1 MMNRNTKEKIALFRR
16 CFGGRQDAYGTRDL
30 RSGRA
35 WQVKQ
40 PVTDEVILAHLRGRR
55 PYGIYLLVDDR
66 TRAVV
71 ADFDIDDLE
80 PPMEFR
86 SAAMD
91 YGLPVY
97 IERSK
102 SKGYHAWIF
111 LDERGISAAKA
122 RLVVRHILTEIDQPH
137 TETFPKHDRLDCR
150 TAFGN
155 YIYAPLF
162 GTLVQH
168 GRTVFL
174 DPNNG
179 FTPCPDQWRVLA
191 SFERVSEQQLDDLI
205 EINGLKA
212 ATVSAP
218 VQRAEPGTL
227 GPTTSFGLPHCA
239 RRMLAEGV
247 TDYQRVSCFR
257 LAVHLKNA
265 GIPHDIAVASLFAW
279 AAKNHPTD
287 GKRIITPDEVRSQA
301 RAAYHGVYRSYGC
314 EDPAVAPFCE
324 PHCPVL
330 RSSAHHATPRS
341 SGGPRRA
348 QAGET
353 KGARDQR

>member
-1 MMNRNTKEKIALFRR
+1 MMNRNTKEKIALFLR

-40 PVTDEVILAHLRGRR
+40 PVTDQVILAHLQGKQ
-55 PYGIYLLVDDR
+55 PYGVYLLVDDR
-66 TRAVV
+66 ARAVV
-71 ADFDIDDLE
+71 ADFDVDDLD
-80 PPMEFR
+80 PPMTFR
-86 SAAMD
+86 SAAMN

-111 LDERGISAAKA
+111 LDERGVSAAKA
-122 RLVVRHILTEIDQPH
+122 RLVVRHILAEIGQPH
-137 TETFPKHDRLDCR
+137 TEIFPKHDRLDCR

-162 GTLVQH
+162 GTLVPQ

-174 DPNNG
+174 DPSTG
-179 FTPCPDQWRVLA
+179 FKPYTDQWQVLA
-191 SFERVSEQQLDDLI
+191 DVERTTARQLDEII
-205 EINGLKA
+205 EINELTLA
-212 ATVSAP
+212 AVAAP
-218 VQRAEPGTL
+218 VPHADRSTAGPGK
-227 GPTTSFGLPHCA
+227 SFGLPPCA

-247 TDYQRVSCFR
+247 ADYQRVSCFR

-301 RAAYHGVYRSYGC
+301 RAAYHGAYRSCGC
-314 EDPAVAPFCE
+314 EDPAVQAFCD
-324 PHCPVL
+324 PSCPIHH
-330 RSSAHHATPRS
+330 RQQPRHDAEAHNSP
-341 SGGPRRA
+341 
-348 QAGET
+348 
-353 KGARDQR
+353 